1 MRYIKVGFI
10 LLFVCVVGFWCV
22 FPIRYSR
29 EYTHIFQEKKAES
42 YQSLINLL
50 YRDYWQYS
58 ENDNILCYNVV
69 YKENAAV
76 SLVRRGKLKEIK
88 VIDEEAILEKLN
100 LFPKTLLPR
109 IENIYVS
116 PSRIKFSTH
125 MSIEYIFYQEKIP
138 WTFFSEKGTN
148 NHYLYRLTKDWY
160 YAFST
165 AK

>member
-1 MRYIKVGFI
+1 MRYIKVGLI
-10 LLFVCVVGFWCV
+10 VLIICMVVV
-22 FPIRYSR
+22 YLIFPIRTSN
-29 EYTHIFQEKKAES
+29 EYTQVFLDNELEA

-58 ENDNILCYNVV
+58 ENNNILCYNVV
-69 YKENAAV
+69 YKGNAAV

-88 VIDEEAILEKLN
+88 VIDEETILEKLN

-109 IENIYVS
+109 IEDIYVS
-116 PSRIKFSTH
+116 PNRIKFSTH

-138 WTFFSEKGTN
+138 WTYFSEKGTN
-148 NHYLYRLTKDWY
+148 NYCLYRLTKDWY